1 MSLSP
6 GSMSEARCRRQFLSQ
21 LLAWGG
27 TAAVGAS
34 RAASA
39 AQSASPQTGAWNVVS
54 HGAVGDGS
62 HLNTAAIQSAIDACA
77 SAGGGRVYFPP
88 GAYLSGTL
96 ILKSHI
102 TLYFESGSV
111 LLGSRDLGQYPPHVP
126 AFRSYT
132 DTYTDKSLIYAEGIE
147 NCGIEGNGAI
157 DGQGASFHGP
167 YKVRPYLIRFI
178 SCRGIRV
185 RDVRMLN
192 SPMWVQHY
200 LACEDVLISGIAVR
214 SRVNDNNDGIDIDGC
229 DRVRIANCDIW
240 SGDDAIVLKSSGSRP
255 CREVAVTNCI
265 LSSDTNA
272 LKLGTET
279 SGGFENIV
287 INNCTVYD
295 TKNAGLTLQSVDGG
309 LLERVA
315 VSNITMRNVGAPI
328 FIRLGDRGRPYQE
341 GGVRAGIG
349 GVRNVV
355 ISNIEAVG
363 AQSTGCA
370 IAGLPGHPIRDVSLD
385 NIRLC
390 FQGGGA
396 KRNSHR
402 VVPEQAAS
410 YPEFDM
416 FGRLPAYAFYCRH
429 VEGLTLR
436 NLQTSFENAE
446 ERPALA
452 GEDVRRM
459 ELASACMLA
468 NEGGTV
474 LRLNGVQDVLIHG
487 CRVIGTVA
495 SFIELAGKSTANV
508 SVIGNDLAKARHT
521 VQRRPEVAAEEVFET
536 ANRVRHD

>member
-1 MSLSP
+1 
-6 GSMSEARCRRQFLSQ
+6 MSEARFRRQFLSG

-27 TAAVGAS
+27 TAAVATPQ
-34 RAASA
+34 AASA
-39 AQSASPQTGAWNVVS
+39 GQSASPQTGTWNVVS

-62 HLNTAAIQSAIDACA
+62 HLNTAAIQSAIDECA
-77 SAGGGRVYFPP
+77 RAGGGRVYFPP
-88 GAYLSGTL
+88 GAYLTGTL
-96 ILKSHI
+96 ILKSHV
-102 TLYFESGSV
+102 TLYFEGGSV
-111 LLGSRDLGQYPPHVP
+111 LLGSKDLGDYPPHVQS
-126 AFRSYT
+126 FRSYT
-132 DTYTDKSLIYAEGIE
+132 DNYTDKSLIYAEGIE
-147 NCGIEGNGAI
+147 NCGLEGNGAI
-157 DGQGASFHGP
+157 DGQGASFHGS

-178 SCRGIRV
+178 SCRDIRV

-200 LACEDVLISGIAVR
+200 LACEDVLISGISVR
-214 SRVNDNNDGIDIDGC
+214 SRVNENNDGIDIDCC

-240 SGDDAIVLKSSGSRP
+240 SGDDAIVLKSTGNRP
-255 CREVAVTNCI
+255 CRDVTVTNCI

-279 SGGFENIV
+279 SSGFENIV

-295 TKNAGLTLQSVDGG
+295 TKNAGVTLQLVDGG

-315 VSNITMRNVGAPI
+315 VSNITMRNVGTPI

-349 GVRNVV
+349 SLRNVV

-363 AQSTGCA
+363 ASTGCA
-370 IAGLPGHPIRDVSLD
+370 IAGLPSHPIRDVSLD

-390 FQGGGA
+390 FRGEGA
-396 KRNSHR
+396 KHNSER
-402 VVPEQAAS
+402 VVPEEAGS

-446 ERPALA
+446 VRPALV
-452 GEDVRRM
+452 GEDLRRM
-459 ELASACMLA
+459 ELASVCMSA
-468 NEGGTV
+468 NDGSTV
-474 LRLNGVQDVLIHG
+474 LRLNGVQDALIHG
-487 CRVIGTVA
+487 CRVIGTAA
-495 SFIELAGKSTANV
+495 SFIELAGKSTVKV
-508 SVIGNDLAKARHT
+508 SVIGNDLAKARRT
-521 VQRRPEVAAEEVFET
+521 VQRSPEVSADEVFEE
-536 ANRVRHD
+536 ANRVWRA